1 MLFSKFSLLWNY
13 KLSDLE
19 EGKIC
24 NPCRG
29 AKHMCRTHQTVL
41 LIIPSKHE
49 TLNHCSYNVGS
60 STGWHIPNTRH
71 SPNARSMLYCHLR
84 RWTNIDQTLDELLP
98 FARLLRLSCKSGQTY
113 WRSSSP
119 THLRDFNSDKKVWI
133 HTPQEKQANGH
144 CLEVALD
151 LHAGVYTVICNAKL
165 RRILQ
170 DVLLMSEI

>member
-13 KLSDLE
+13 TLSDLE

-29 AKHMCRTHQTVL
+29 AIHMCRTHQTVL

-60 STGWHIPNTRH
+60 STGWHIPNTRR
-71 SPNARSMLYCHLR
+71 SPKARSMLPCHLR

-113 WRSSSP
+113 WRDTFAQFQFRQESLNPHTTRKTSYWALFRSSVRSTCRCTQWYIMP
-119 THLRDFNSDKKVWI
+119 N
-133 HTPQEKQANGH
+133 
-144 CLEVALD
+144 
-151 LHAGVYTVICNAKL
+151 
-165 RRILQ
+165 
-170 DVLLMSEI
+170 

>member
-13 KLSDLE
+13 TLSDLE

-60 STGWHIPNTRH
+60 STGWHIPNTRR
-71 SPNARSMLYCHLR
+71 SPRPGQCCLVICDAEP
-84 RWTNIDQTLDELLP
+84 TLIQR
-98 FARLLRLSCKSGQTY
+98 FMNFSRLLGCCGNPVNRVKHIEG
-113 WRSSSP
+113 

-133 HTPQEKQANGH
+133 HTPQEKQATGH

-151 LHAGVYTVICNAKL
+151 LHAGVHSDI
-165 RRILQ
+165 
-170 DVLLMSEI
+170 